1 MWLKLKRCFDHAAV
15 ELSNNIAEN
24 SMRPVAL
31 GRKNWLHVGS
41 AKSGPKVAAILSVV
55 ESCRRLGLPVKDY
68 LLAVL
73 PGMSRRKHS
82 EAAHLTP
89 AHWKASH
96 GHSG

>member
-1 MWLKLKRCFDHAAV
+1 
-15 ELSNNIAEN
+15 
-24 SMRPVAL
+24 
-31 GRKNWLHVGS
+31 
-41 AKSGPKVAAILSVV
+41 V

-68 LLAVL
+68 LSAVL

-96 GHSG
+96 AHSG